1 MSRAEG
7 HGGAGGGSLGALAVM
22 WDALCEMS
30 AVKRDADGSSL
41 GWRGDANVAKLRK
54 MLREGDAEMRRRDA
68 EVAEL
73 RRKLRDREADLEALR
88 AFSSERAVML

>member
-1 MSRAEG
+1 
-7 HGGAGGGSLGALAVM
+7 LGALAVM

-41 GWRGDANVAKLRK
+41 GWRRDANVAELRK

-68 EVAEL
+68 EVKEV

-88 AFSSERAVML
+88 AFSSERAVRL